1 MESQFHSIPEVSQ
14 AFDEAVPLL
23 FLGAGIEVVGAEVLV
38 RGSVLQ
44 RVIDGREDRSRNGE
58 NGFLEAAPGFDAV
71 VLGVDVAAQAHCTG
85 VVLSQGDPLRTR
97 VEFSRALV
105 AARADVQAQ
114 ETSLAKRL
122 MSAPISERICSAA
135 RFLTPCTELLLH
147 GGAKGPGGR
156 YFLVDSGNGGI
167 EGVDLIEMQPQQQTV

>member
-1 MESQFHSIPEVSQ
+1 MEGQFHSKPEVSQ

-23 FLGAGIEVVGAEVLV
+23 LLGAGIEVVGAEVLV

-44 RVIDGREDRSRNGE
+44 RVIDGREARSRNGE

-71 VLGVDVAAQAHCTG
+71 VLGVDVAAQAPCTG

-105 AARADVQAQ
+105 AAGRRAGPGNELGKAAHVGAHLGEDLQRSKALDALHPN
-114 ETSLAKRL
+114 S
-122 MSAPISERICSAA
+122 CSMAV
-135 RFLTPCTELLLH
+135 R
-147 GGAKGPGGR
+147 KGP
-156 YFLVDSGNGGI
+156 
-167 EGVDLIEMQPQQQTV
+167 